1 MLVCCDLEQK
11 LASWPL
17 KSSQVKSVVEIL
29 RVKSSQVKSRP
40 LCGRRR
46 EHARLYMPM
55 RALPLSLRA
64 AARELGRLPEVADAR
79 RLLASNDVA
88 GALRNL
94 RRAAQIVE
102 YVPMPPLRLAA
113 LGTLA
118 QVLRVKGSSSE
129 EAKTWTGATELCA
142 GAPDDGAA
150 TMRLHALSGA
160 ATCALH
166 RAEPV
171 AVLGHCAAASSLAST
186 PLWQHTFGLHSAL
199 AQLQRGSVL
208 DASATLEELERR
220 QADMPSATDPEGE
233 ALAACAEG
241 VQLLR
246 GDALAMAGDT
256 EAARARWTTLLPT
269 PDAPN
274 ADAAAASAT
283 NGTSAAAK
291 RARALREVAARCRV
305 GRSLLTPGAALDA
318 PLARTHLVRALD
330 VCESELPSEAGLLAS
345 TLGELAALFASQGEF
360 VAAEGLYRSALDP
373 LMSGRPTS
381 AAEAAQLLAPA
392 HAFAELLGRL
402 EFNGKP
408 RVSEADRLRAL
419 AAALHAVHPEALP
432 AGREWLG
439 LEPWYASTCEVDWLG
454 ECAGEL

>member
-1 MLVCCDLEQK
+1 L
-11 LASWPL
+11 
-17 KSSQVKSVVEIL
+17 SSYQ
-29 RVKSSQVKSRP
+29 
-40 LCGRRR
+40 
-46 EHARLYMPM
+46 M

-64 AARELGRLPEVADAR
+64 PARELGRLPEVADAR

-129 EAKTWTGATELCA
+129 EAKTWAGAIELGA

-186 PLWQHTFGLHSAL
+186 PLWKHTFGLHSAL

-208 DASATLEELERR
+208 DASAMLEELERR
-220 QADMPSATDPEGE
+220 QADMPSPIGMAADPEGE

-256 EAARARWTTLLPT
+256 EAARARWMTLLPT
-269 PDAPN
+269 SDAPN
-274 ADAAAASAT
+274 AAAASAT

-330 VCESELPSEAGLLAS
+330 VCESELPREAGLLAS

-373 LMSGRPTS
+373 LTSGRPTS
-381 AAEAAQLLAPA
+381 AAEAAQLLTPA

-419 AAALHAVHPEALP
+419 AATLHAVHPEALP
-432 AGREWLG
+432 AGREWRG

-454 ECAGEL
+454 ECAAGGL

>member
-1 MLVCCDLEQK
+1 
-11 LASWPL
+11 
-17 KSSQVKSVVEIL
+17 
-29 RVKSSQVKSRP
+29 
-40 LCGRRR
+40 
-46 EHARLYMPM
+46 MPM

-208 DASATLEELERR
+208 DASATLEELARR
-220 QADMPSATDPEGE
+220 QADMPSATSKPADPEGE

-269 PDAPN
+269 SSAPNSSHSSHSAPN
-274 ADAAAASAT
+274 ADAAAASP
-283 NGTSAAAK
+283 AAK

-318 PLARTHLVRALD
+318 PLARIHLVRALD
-330 VCESELPSEAGLLAS
+330 VCESELPREVGLLAS
-345 TLGELAALFASQGEF
+345 ILGELAALFASQGEF